1 MAPSNDPVEFVEKG
15 VSKLHARML
24 YYLKTVWKRIR
35 ALLTPLSKFLKNLI
49 SGAKSLAKTVG
60 KTAVKQVTSAAQ
72 FILKLIDR
80 VEQVLKSLVKL
91 GKRIL
96 DTIRKNA
103 DRTRVIRILKTVIR
117 KYVEMIRQVWSWIRE
132 IWDELGVLDTALS
145 VISRFASVLQL
156 VFRWIRDLTGIL
168 GAVKKVKSLLKKVL
182 KTLRLEV
189 KEAIRL
195 LKDVAKLPVPKEA

>member
-1 MAPSNDPVEFVEKG
+1 MAPSNDPVEFVEKA
-15 VSKLHARML
+15 VDKLHARMF

-35 ALLTPLSKFLKNLI
+35 ALLTPLSKFLKNVI

-60 KTAVKQVTSAAQ
+60 KAAVKQVTSAAQ

-80 VEQVLKSLVKL
+80 VELTLKNLVKL

-96 DTIRKNA
+96 DTIRKNK
-103 DRTRVIRILKTVIR
+103 DRSRVIRILKTVIR
-117 KYVEMIRQVWSWIRE
+117 KYVEMIRQVWGWVQE

-145 VISRFASVLQL
+145 IISRFASVLQL
-156 VFRWIRDLTGIL
+156 IFRWIRDVTGIL
-168 GAVKKVKSLLKKVL
+168 DAVKKAKALLKKVV

-189 KEAIRL
+189 KQAIRL